1 MLISRLLKPSYIN
14 LNLKSTKRTSAIHE
28 TAELLLN
35 NPSLINFE
43 GFYQDLLT
51 RERLETTCIGNSIA
65 FPHARTD
72 HVKSIILSVGRSLE
86 GVHFEN
92 CNQIVHLIFVIGTP
106 KRMTTEYLT
115 VVGALARILK
125 DPNNRQALLTVNTS
139 EEFLQVIEDFESR
152 L

>member
-1 MLISRLLKPSYIN
+1 MLISRLLKPTLIK
-14 LNLKSTKRTSAIHE
+14 LDLKSTKRTSAIRE
-28 TAELLLN
+28 TAELLVG
-35 NPSLINFE
+35 NPSVIDFE

-51 RERLETTCIGNSIA
+51 RERIETTCIGNSIA

-72 HVKSIILSVGRSLE
+72 HVKGLVLSVGRSIE
-86 GVHFEN
+86 GVLFEN
-92 CNQIVHLIFVIGTP
+92 CNQIVRLIFVIGTP

-125 DPNNRQALLTVNTS
+125 DANNREALTKVKEP
-139 EEFLQVIEDFESR
+139 EEFLQIIEDFESR